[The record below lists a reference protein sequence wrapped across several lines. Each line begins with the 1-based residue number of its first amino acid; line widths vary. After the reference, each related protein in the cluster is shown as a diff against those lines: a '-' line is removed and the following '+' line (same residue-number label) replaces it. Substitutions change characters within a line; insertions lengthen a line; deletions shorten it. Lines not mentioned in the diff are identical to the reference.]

1 MENKPTVTQRG
12 RYRLKYRDTECLNCG
27 HRLSLTDKFCSNCSQ
42 ANSNKKLSLKDYFDE
57 FFSSLISYDSK
68 LLKTLSALLLKP
80 GRITK
85 DYINGKRVSYT
96 NPFRFL
102 LSLAI
107 IYFLIIN
114 YSGNFSD
121 LDRYG
126 VKTEDDLTDYL
137 HIITSTGS
145 VTNDSII
152 DKEIDSLQYEN
163 DYRNY
168 LDETRRNDSVN
179 LADPKAHF
187 RKLENQDFM
196 ERMIHKISFFRAT
209 IRKDS
214 IFNLDD
220 ALVKY
225 EIDDT
230 IENQW
235 TFNASKGILHL
246 QSAPGSF
253 ISALISKLPFVVFF
267 FLPVFAIFIWLVY
280 IRKKYSYTDHLL
292 FSFHNTSLL
301 FILLIISY
309 LIDYIFNVDSN
320 GIFLTIF
327 SIYLFQAMRK
337 FYQQNVFKT
346 MLKYVF
352 LNTIFFILALFS
364 SVIFFA
370 GTIFTY

>member
-1 MENKPTVTQRG
+1 MENKPTVTQKG
-12 RYRLKYRDTECLNCG
+12 RYQLKYRNTECLNCG
-27 HRLSLTDKFCSNCSQ
+27 HRLNLTDKFCPNCSQ

-107 IYFLIIN
+107 VYFLLVN

-126 VKTEDDLTDYL
+126 VKTEEDFEEYL
-137 HIITSTGS
+137 NLQPPSVS
-145 VTNDSII
+145 VTNDAAFDQKIDSIPYKGDYHRFLTEAKKKDSII
-152 DKEIDSLQYEN
+152 
-163 DYRNY
+163 
-168 LDETRRNDSVN
+168 
-179 LADPKAHF
+179 LANPHANF
-187 RKLENQDFM
+187 MKLEEQDFA
-196 ERMIHKISFFRAT
+196 ERIIHKISFFRT
-209 IRKDS
+209 FILKDS
-214 IFNLDD
+214 IFNLKD

-225 EIDDT
+225 EIAES

-235 TFNASKGILHL
+235 TFNAAQGLVRL
-246 QSAPGSF
+246 QRAPGSF
-253 ISALISKLPFVVFF
+253 VSTLISKLPFVVFF
-267 FLPVFAIFIWLVY
+267 FLPLFAVFIWLVY
-280 IRKKYSYTDHLL
+280 IRKKYSYTDNLI

-320 GIFLTIF
+320 GIFLMIF
-327 SIYLFQAMRK
+327 SVYLFLAMRK
-337 FYQQNVFKT
+337 FYRQNVFKT
-346 MLKYVF
+346 IVKYVF
-352 LNTIFFILALFS
+352 LNTIFFILAVFS

-370 GTIFTY
+370 GNIFTY